1 MLIDDFSDK
10 ALVSRLTTRWRAVSD
25 QVMGGL
31 SEPSIS
37 HAIIDGHTCM
47 RMIGNVRLEN
57 GGGFIQASLDLAP
70 SGQTFDASNFGGVR
84 LMVRGNAEQYSVH
97 LRTSDNVRPWQSY
110 RIHFTAER
118 KWETIQLP
126 FKKFLPHRL
135 DTPLAT
141 GRLRRAGLV
150 AIGRPFQAD
159 LAVSELAFYT

>member
-10 ALVSRLTTRWRAVSD
+10 TLLSKLATRWRAVSD

-31 SEPSIS
+31 SETSIS
-37 HAIIDGHTCM
+37 HVIVDGHPCM
-47 RMIGNVRLEN
+47 RMTGDVRLEN
-57 GGGFIQASLDLAP
+57 NGGFIQASLDLAP
-70 SGQTFDASNFGGVR
+70 SGQTFDASNFTGVR
-84 LMVRGNAEQYSVH
+84 LVVRGNEEQYSVH

-110 RIHFTAER
+110 RTHFTAAR
-118 KWETIQLP
+118 SWETIQLP
-126 FKKFLPHRL
+126 FKKFFPHRL

-141 GRLRRAGLV
+141 ARLRRAGLV

>member
-10 ALVSRLTTRWRAVSD
+10 ALVSKLTTRWRAVSD

-37 HAIIDGHTCM
+37 HAIIDGHPCM

-70 SGQTFDASNFGGVR
+70 SGQTFDASHFSGVR
-84 LMVRGNAEQYSVH
+84 LMVRGNEEQYSVH
-97 LRTSDNVRPWQSY
+97 LRTSANVRPWQSY
-110 RIHFTAER
+110 RTHFTAAR
-118 KWETIQLP
+118 KWQTIQLP
-126 FKKFLPHRL
+126 FKNFFPHRL

-141 GRLRRAGLV
+141 ARLRRAGLV
-150 AIGRPFQAD
+150 AIGRPFQSD

>member
-10 ALVSRLTTRWRAVSD
+10 TLLSNLSTRWRAVSD

-37 HAIIDGHTCM
+37 HAIVDGHPCM
-47 RMIGNVRLEN
+47 HMVGNVRLEN

-70 SGQTFDASNFGGVR
+70 SGQTFDASGFSGMR
-84 LMVRGNAEQYSVH
+84 LVVRGNEEQYSVH

-110 RIHFTAER
+110 RAHFTAAR
-118 KWETIQLP
+118 QWETIQLP
-126 FKKFLPHRL
+126 FKIFFPHRL

-141 GRLRRAGLV
+141 TRLRRTGLV

>member
-10 ALVSRLTTRWRAVSD
+10 TLLSKLATRWRAVSD

-31 SEPSIS
+31 SETSIS
-37 HAIIDGHTCM
+37 HVIVDGHPCM
-47 RMIGNVRLEN
+47 RMTGDVRLEN
-57 GGGFIQASLDLAP
+57 NGGFIQASLDLAP
-70 SGQTFDASNFGGVR
+70 SGQTFDASNFTGVR
-84 LMVRGNAEQYSVH
+84 LVVRGNDEQYSVH

-110 RIHFTAER
+110 RTHFTAAR
-118 KWETIQLP
+118 NWETIQLP
-126 FKKFLPHRL
+126 FKKFFPHRL

-141 GRLRRAGLV
+141 ARLLRAGLV

>member
-1 MLIDDFSDK
+1 MLVDDFSDK
-10 ALVSRLTTRWRAVSD
+10 TLLSKLATRWRGVSD

-31 SEPSIS
+31 SKSSIS
-37 HAIIDGHTCM
+37 HVIVDGHPCM
-47 RMIGNVRLEN
+47 RMTGDVRLEN
-57 GGGFIQASLDLAP
+57 NGGFIQASLDLAA
-70 SGQTFDASNFGGVR
+70 SGQTFDASNFSGVR

-110 RIHFTAER
+110 RAHFTAER